1 MTTNL
6 TVQHLNLDKLIKN
19 ETNLKIFDEVFI
31 NDIYI
36 LKNEEKI
43 GTEEYE
49 SIRNKYRDTLLNTNL
64 IIQTYYD
71 NIDTNINYYDNK
83 FEISKNILDI
93 ENVMDIDMSH
103 YCHDRMKEY
112 MFYFDFLSEYYK
124 NLAELK
130 EKKNLLEDE
139 L

>member
-71 NIDTNINYYDNK
+71 NIDTNINYYVYN
-83 FEISKNILDI
+83 S
-93 ENVMDIDMSH
+93 S
-103 YCHDRMKEY
+103 RRR
-112 MFYFDFLSEYYK
+112 
-124 NLAELK
+124 
-130 EKKNLLEDE
+130 
-139 L
+139 